1 MAYNI
6 TTTDNSEKRINL
18 VYDSKT
24 DSYKAFDMQVLD
36 KAGSNI
42 SNSSVSGSNGIV
54 LYTNTS
60 REELFIQNLA
70 TGVLYVKYGSSADI
84 GSFNFI
90 LASNSSTNAG
100 DGGSLNDLNYT
111 GTVSVSGIAGVNSPR
126 YIVWERS

>member
-24 DSYKAFDMQVLD
+24 DTYKAFDIQTLD
-36 KAGSNI
+36 KGGSTI
-42 SNSSVSGSNGIV
+42 SNSLVSGSNGTV
-54 LYTNTS
+54 LYNNQN

-70 TGVLYVKYGSSADI
+70 TGVLYVKYGSNADI

-90 LASNSSTNAG
+90 LASSSATNAG

-111 GTVSVSGIAGVNSPR
+111 GIVSVSGLSGVNSPR
-126 YIVWERS
+126 YTAWERS